1 MCNFLVEIDFSNS
14 DGSDFLRDLLGQ
26 RSMMRERDLSGPAEQ
41 NGLNG
46 PRLTLP
52 HIIFNILFVTSI
64 YQFTNPQILLSKN
77 YRFIVFSGLKSS
89 YPFQNFIG
97 HQNAFHS
104 VIKIFIIKKYSWIG
118 ENKLVN

>member
-1 MCNFLVEIDFSNS
+1 MFYVFGLFSNFDFEYNDEIAHFTALCNFLVEIDFSNS

-77 YRFIVFSGLKSS
+77 Y
-89 YPFQNFIG
+89 
-97 HQNAFHS
+97 
-104 VIKIFIIKKYSWIG
+104 
-118 ENKLVN
+118 

>member
-89 YPFQNFIG
+89 YPF
-97 HQNAFHS
+97 
-104 VIKIFIIKKYSWIG
+104 
-118 ENKLVN
+118 